1 MTSLDDLETLRIT
14 PFKQL
19 QTGTLFFLYAIV
31 PTVSLFAFSYLSSS
45 LSTRPS

>member
-19 QTGTLFFLYAIV
+19 HTGTLFFLYAIV
-31 PTVSLFAFSYLSSS
+31 PTVSLIAFTYISNS
-45 LSTRPS
+45 LPTKPS

>member
-19 QTGTLFFLYAIV
+19 QTGTLFFLYVLV
-31 PTVSLFAFSYLSSS
+31 PTVTLAAFISLCNVFP
-45 LSTRPS
+45 TKPS